1 MKVFYLPAG
10 VLALI
15 LACSLWA
22 GRFLEMRTEHWTAL
36 LAGAVTMLLFLILL
50 FIFLCWS
57 GYS

>member
-1 MKVFYLPAG
+1 MKAFYFPAG

-36 LAGAVTMLLFLILL
+36 LAGVSQAAEAEG
-50 FIFLCWS
+50 WS
-57 GYS
+57 GDRLRW